1 MCFPFLSTSTII
13 KTVILITMA
22 LLVMCIIPYAS
33 DRGVS
38 MCRLLF
44 REPICHNSV
53 SRVLL
58 GFFAIVCDTILP
70 PS

>member
-13 KTVILITMA
+13 KIIILTMMV
-22 LLVMCIIPYAS
+22 LLVAYIMPYAS

-38 MCRLLF
+38 ICRLMF
-44 REPICHNSV
+44 REPVCHNSV